1 MDSKSQG
8 IFRVLRIAV
17 SVAAISLLT
26 WVLVSNGMDS
36 VRMAGILAR
45 IQFFPAAA
53 AFSIST
59 IVVWLIITLIFG
71 RIYCSTVCPL
81 GTLQDVAARI
91 PRTGRN
97 ANRRVYSYRSAN
109 TSLRNIALFVIVVS
123 LLLGVTLLT
132 SLLDP
137 FSIYSRFC
145 VYTVKPLWVRFT
157 DLFATTPGRLAAASA
172 TGITVG
178 TLTIALI
185 AWLAARSGR
194 IFCNTICPVGTTL
207 GFVSRYAVVHID
219 INTDKCIQCRKCEH
233 VCKAHCINME
243 SHVVDTSRC
252 VVCFD
257 CLPVCPNDA
266 IHYTTD
272 RHRLSMPLMQKTC
285 GPLAGGTTGFSDHH
299 VNTSA
304 PDRTTARPV
313 LLDRRAFLAT
323 GAVIALSPA
332 VSAARKKRA
341 RIEGGLFDGQTPVY
355 PSVPVTPPGVYI
367 RKDFLDSCTGCG
379 LCVSHC
385 MTKVLKASVD
395 EYGLLRMFHPVKD
408 YDRAYC
414 AYGCTRCTHVCP
426 TGALKPLTKEEKYHL
441 SVGLAKIYYE
451 KCVGCG
457 KCAEACP
464 TGALTME
471 AFPNRG
477 FRKFPEVDPSKCIGC
492 GACQYVCPAK
502 PSKAIIVNGLT

>member
-8 IFRVLRIAV
+8 MFRWLRIAV
-17 SVAAISLLT
+17 SVTALSLLT
-26 WVLVSNGMDS
+26 WVLVSNGMES
-36 VRMAGILAR
+36 VRMAGFLAR

-71 RIYCSTVCPL
+71 RVYCSTVCPL
-81 GTLQDVAARI
+81 GTVQDAAARL
-91 PRTGRN
+91 PRMGRN
-97 ANRRVYSYRSAN
+97 ARRRVYSYKPAN
-109 TSLRNIALFVIVVS
+109 SSLRNISLFVIVLS

-145 VYTVKPLWVRFT
+145 VYTVKPLWIRFT
-157 DLFATTPGRLAAASA
+157 DFFTTVPGRLAAASA

-178 TLTIALI
+178 TLTIAI
-185 AWLAARSGR
+185 ISWLAARSGR
-194 IFCNTICPVGTTL
+194 VFCNTVCPVGTTL
-207 GFVSRYAVVHID
+207 GFVSRHAIFHID

-233 VCKAHCINME
+233 VCKAHCIDME

-257 CLPVCPNDA
+257 CVPVCPNDA
-266 IHYTTD
+266 IHYTSD

-285 GPLAGGTTGFSDHH
+285 GPLAGDATGFSDNR
-299 VNTSA
+299 VNSSTA
-304 PDRTTARPV
+304 PHPSEGPA

-323 GAVIALSPA
+323 GAIIALSPA
-332 VSAARKKRA
+332 LSAAKKKRA
-341 RIEGGLFDGQTPVY
+341 ALEGGLFAGQTPVS
-355 PSVPVTPPGVYI
+355 PSVAVTPPGVYI
-367 RKDFLDSCTGCG
+367 RKEFMDSCTGCG

-441 SVGLAKIYYE
+441 SVGLAKVDYE
-451 KCVGCG
+451 QCVGCG
-457 KCAEACP
+457 RCAGACP
-464 TGALTME
+464 AEALTME
-471 AFPNRG
+471 AFPSRG
-477 FRKFPEVDPSKCIGC
+477 YRKFPTVDPSKCIGC

-502 PSKAIIVNGLT
+502 PIKAIIVNGLT